1 MLAKYYPRALAIA
14 AVLIFF
20 TNLDGYLFS
29 SEKLASVPPL
39 YWILVYLVL
48 ATPLLFNRKLF
59 ASVQRSP
66 LIYWCYGFLLI
77 SGIWLFFQSAH
88 SEIVWQEF
96 RLRLLSVLF
105 LLCLLVV
112 LSKEDA
118 QQWAR
123 RALLIAVLVGV
134 TLNFYELFHPAAFGP
149 IVGRSAGFY
158 MNPNQSGTALV
169 LGLIFCIGI
178 LNQRF
183 RVLLTLIV
191 LAGVVLT
198 FSRAAI
204 AGYLIVVL
212 ALVLGGVI
220 SLRKSL
226 LIGVIGLS
234 ALFVPLLVWW
244 DELLLKL
251 RELGVLN
258 QNVLQRVDWFTN
270 PKGDSDESSIARYDV
285 IREAWRMFTDRP
297 IIGHGLATTKDWS
310 YAVSSHNQYLN
321 LMVDHGILGAFI
333 LPLLVLAVTWGAS
346 GEARKTG
353 LTFAAFTLFIGFF
366 SHNLLDE
373 RYFLIMFSLMTAMVV
388 TSKMKTGETQADH
401 MTSYR

>member
-1 MLAKYYPRALAIA
+1 MLAKYYPRALAVA

-20 TNLDGYLFS
+20 TNLDEYLFS

-39 YWILVYLVL
+39 YWIVAYLVL
-48 ATPLLFNRKLF
+48 ATPLLFNRKFFSSL
-59 ASVQRSP
+59 QRSP
-66 LIYWCYGFLLI
+66 LIYWCYGFVLI
-77 SGIWLFFQSAH
+77 SGIWLFFQTSH

-96 RLRLLSVLF
+96 RLRVLSVLF

-118 QQWAR
+118 QLWAR
-123 RALLIAVLVGV
+123 YTLLFAVLVGV
-134 TLNFYELFHPAAFGP
+134 TLNFYELFHPTTFGP

-158 MNPNQSGTALV
+158 MKPNQSGTALL
-169 LGLIFCIGI
+169 LGTVYCIGV

-183 RVLLTLIV
+183 RVLLMLIV
-191 LAGVVLT
+191 GAGVVLT

-204 AGYLIVVL
+204 AGYFIVML
-212 ALVLGGVI
+212 ALVLTMVI

-226 LIGVIGLS
+226 LVGVIGSS
-234 ALFVPLLVWW
+234 ALFVPLLLWW
-244 DELLLKL
+244 DELLLQLKG
-251 RELGVLN
+251 LGVLN
-258 QNVLQRVDWFTN
+258 QNVMERVDWFTN
-270 PKGDSDESSIARYDV
+270 PKGTTDYSLIERQDV
-285 IREAWRMFTDRP
+285 AREAWRMFTEQP
-297 IIGHGLATTKDWS
+297 ILGHGLASTKDWS

-373 RYFLIMFSLMTAMVV
+373 RYFLMTFSLMTAMVV
-388 TSKMKTGETQADH
+388 TSKMKTGELTGKI
-401 MTSYR
+401 T